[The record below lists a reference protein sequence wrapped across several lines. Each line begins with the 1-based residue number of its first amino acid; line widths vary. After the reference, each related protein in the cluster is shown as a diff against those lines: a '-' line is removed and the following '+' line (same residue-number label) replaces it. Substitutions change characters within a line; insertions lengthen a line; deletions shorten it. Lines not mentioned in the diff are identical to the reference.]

1 MNQKN
6 KKTREGRRTRHFFYV
21 LTRRI
26 CYLILKAMLSVYI
39 ALAIG
44 GSLRGV
50 GRSGAV
56 LGNLFIQRWKKGT
69 PSSERILS

>member
-1 MNQKN
+1 MRVVFGWDLVVQVWVC
-6 KKTREGRRTRHFFYV
+6 FLAVF
-21 LTRRI
+21 
-26 CYLILKAMLSVYI
+26 LKAMLSVYI